1 MLDADLEHQALE
13 EEEDDGEVID
23 LMARAVRE

>member
-1 MLDADLEHQALE
+1 MIAADVEAQAIE